1 MKDCHRG
8 YNTAM
13 DNRTFCP
20 KILDI
25 LYVSIICFF
34 VILTVYLISCIKQC
48 VNLSVLADVVT
59 AIITLFAFVW
69 ATKEYDLHKETLKA
83 KVLSEYNKR
92 YTEDPNI
99 VRVVRYLQ
107 NYRDS
112 NSYQCYKLTKQEIQM
127 FMRFFEELKVQIN
140 HGRIDE
146 EDVFELFTYYASY
159 LNEKR
164 EIIDSLGIK
173 YNNVYWSN
181 YISLVVNYD
190 EYIKNKKEKN
200 KSINNDKK

>member
-13 DNRTFCP
+13 DNSNFCP

-25 LYVSIICFF
+25 LYVSIICFL
-34 VILTVYLISCIKQC
+34 VILTVYLIYCIKQC

-99 VRVVRYLQ
+99 VRVVRCLQ

-181 YISLVVNYD
+181 YISLVVKYD